1 MRNQK
6 FLGGGLFIA
15 ALCVAL
21 VSACGSQPKPNSAD
35 QTFVAQMVPHHQLG
49 IEMIDSAVLRSD
61 DVRLRKLVFQ
71 MQSYHEHEL
80 HQLSSRLQE
89 WKIMEAK
96 VFPGLIEPSRLAK
109 VDQLAGP
116 AFDNAWLQAMIEHH
130 EGAVVIGKNE
140 ITSGQITDLK
150 VMAKKIVDIQQAEIL
165 QMQRLLNSK

>member
-1 MRNQK
+1 
-6 FLGGGLFIA
+6 
-15 ALCVAL
+15 
-21 VSACGSQPKPNSAD
+21 
-35 QTFVAQMVPHHQLG
+35 
-49 IEMIDSAVLRSD
+49 
-61 DVRLRKLVFQ
+61 
-71 MQSYHEHEL
+71 
-80 HQLSSRLQE
+80 
-89 WKIMEAK
+89 MEAK

>member
-1 MRNQK
+1 MKSNK
-6 FLGGGLFIA
+6 LFFTRSCIA
-15 ALCVAL
+15 ALCVV
-21 VSACGSQPKPNSAD
+21 VSAACSNQPEPNTAD
-35 QTFVAQMVPHHQLG
+35 KTFVAEMVAHHQLG
-49 IEMIDSAVLRSD
+49 VAMVDSAVLRSD
-61 DVRLRKLVFQ
+61 DVRLRKLVFE